1 MCHIRLNN
9 VSQCY
14 NSIRKLQLTIR
25 ENYFI
30 SDYIE
35 RSNSYNCLGVAYQLI
50 GKRVLAE
57 YAFGQ
62 AIQLYPASNCALQ
75 RLKMEIRNEHKR

>member
-1 MCHIRLNN
+1 MGHIRLNN

-14 NSIRKLQLTIR
+14 DSIRKLQLTIR
-25 ENYFI
+25 KNYFI

-57 YAFGQ
+57 YTFGQ
-62 AIQLYPASNCALQ
+62 AIKLDPASNCALQ
-75 RLKMEIRNEHKR
+75 RLKMEIKNEHKR